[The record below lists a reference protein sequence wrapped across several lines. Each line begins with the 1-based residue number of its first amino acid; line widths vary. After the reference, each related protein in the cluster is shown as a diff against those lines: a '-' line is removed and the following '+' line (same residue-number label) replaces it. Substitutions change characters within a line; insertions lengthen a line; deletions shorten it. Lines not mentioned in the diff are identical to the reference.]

1 MAALA
6 ASDPYQFQWW
16 ALGLVGARP
25 VEGKRGADKGIDG
38 KIAYKGDETGKFDTV
53 ILSVKAGHVT
63 ANHVRDLRGVVER
76 EKAAIG
82 VLISMEEPTGP
93 MQSEAVTAGFHE
105 SRTWNRRYAKIQL
118 LTVAD
123 LLAGKQIDMPPVRQ
137 VGATFKKAPK
147 ASGPKDGRE
156 QLSLPVDAE

>member
-1 MAALA
+1 
-6 ASDPYQFQWW
+6 
-16 ALGLVGARP
+16 
-25 VEGKRGADKGIDG
+25 GADKGIDG
-38 KIAYKGDETGKFDTV
+38 KIVYQGDEAGKFESV

-82 VLISMEEPTGP
+82 VLISMEDPTAP

-105 SRTWNRRYAKIQL
+105 SRFWNRRYAKIQL

-147 ASGPKDGRE
+147 ASRPKVETEDFFPQG
-156 QLSLPVDAE
+156 DAE